1 MPLGVYGILVGVFML
16 TLTIFVLFSTG
27 SLVAVFVLWA
37 LIALI
42 VWVLIYYGF
51 LDINQFFPDE
61 TAKAKQPSPVAP
73 STGGTMLG
81 SEVFHI
87 ADNKFTYDEAQAVC
101 AAYGSTLATLEQIIE
116 AYNTGAEWCGYGW
129 SAGGMALYPT
139 QKATWDELQREIDPG
154 KRTACGRP
162 GVNGG
167 YFDPMTKFGVNC
179 FGFKPKG
186 EFVPPAPLPGVDKTQ
201 FQNMVNKFKEMLK
214 SMNVSPWSRNAWSGY
229 SPQNYGA
236 QFSQEL
242 GKLKKEGF
250 TEYADEFSESPTAGT
265 TSYTAA
271 PYGLKG
277 DRGEIGPA
285 GPIGP
290 VGPAGRD
297 GAPGE
302 PGDQGPPGRKGD
314 QGVMGPKGD
323 PGVSNIPGPTGPKGP
338 AGDPGKPGERSTI
351 PGPAGKDGTVG
362 PTGPAGPQG
371 PAGAAAAKGAQGPQ
385 GVQGPM
391 GPTGAPG
398 KDGAKGIDGRDVRVD
413 KSLSTRGL
421 GRTPDAIVGFGA
433 TPDGTWPMYCP
444 ANELPWG
451 LNVNQSGGV
460 INALGLMCD

>member
-1 MPLGVYGILVGVFML
+1 ML

-229 SPQNYGA
+229 SPQSYGA

-250 TEYADEFSESPTAGT
+250 TEYADEFSESTTAGT

-302 PGDQGPPGRKGD
+302 PGYQGPTGPMGP
-314 QGVMGPKGD
+314 QGVQGTKGD
-323 PGVSNIPGPTGPKGP
+323 PGVSNIPGPTGPTGEQ
-338 AGDPGKPGERSTI
+338 GKPGQDGNMM
-351 PGPAGKDGTVG
+351 GPPGKDGKTG
-362 PTGPAGPQG
+362 ATGPMGPQG
-371 PAGAAAAKGAQGPQ
+371 PAGAAAAQGLQGPP
-385 GVQGPM
+385 GVQGPL
-391 GPTGAPG
+391 GPTGPAG
-398 KDGAKGIDGRDVRVD
+398 KDGKDGVNSRDVRLD
-413 KSLSTRGL
+413 NPLTSRPNTYIPS
-421 GRTPDAIVGFGA
+421 AAVGFGF
-433 TPDGTWPMYCP
+433 TPAGVWPARCP
-444 ANELPWG
+444 AGKLPVG
-451 LNVNQSGGV
+451 LNADYQ
-460 INALGLMCD
+460 NAVVRGIGLLCE